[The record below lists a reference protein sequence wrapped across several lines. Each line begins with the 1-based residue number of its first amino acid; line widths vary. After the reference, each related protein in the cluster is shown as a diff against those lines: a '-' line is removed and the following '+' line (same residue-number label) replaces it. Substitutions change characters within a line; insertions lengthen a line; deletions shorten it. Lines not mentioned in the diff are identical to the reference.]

1 MPKLGAHVSAQ
12 GGAFQIFA
20 RGRQIGA
27 ECLQLFTRAP
37 SQWKASPL
45 TPEAIKRF
53 KSERKAYGNPSVI
66 AHDIYLNNLAAA
78 DEEIRRRSIE
88 TMVEELGRCH
98 QLRIDGLVC
107 HLGAHADGELGLTRY
122 AEAIQEIL
130 ERTQAQP
137 VPILLETCA
146 GQGTTLGHR
155 LEHLARIIEL
165 NAQHPRLGV
174 CVDTCHLFAAGY
186 DLRQRKGYDA
196 FWQLFD
202 DLLGLARL
210 KALHLN
216 DSKKALGSRV
226 DRHDHIG
233 RGAGSRRSFSQDP
246 RCDRDTGAGDDGQ
259 GQPGRPESAAPSLP
273 GGPDRPAL
281 HPRGGLLGALRLR
294 ASRPHAPP
302 EVRAVCMRRIGRA
315 GE

>member
-233 RGAGSRRSFSQDP
+233 RGEIGASTFRWLV
-246 RCDRDTGAGDDGQ
+246 RD
-259 GQPGRPESAAPSLP
+259 GRFRKIPAVIETPELETM
-273 GGPDRPAL
+273 GKVNLDAL
-281 HPRGGLLGALRLR
+281 KALRRPSR
-294 ASRPHAPP
+294 AARTAQPSTP
-302 EVRAVCMRRIGRA
+302 EVACPVL
-315 GE
+315 